1 MKNRNS
7 EVKKLRGLDLQ
18 NFKTSKPK
26 NLKSKIPKAC
36 MSSGV
41 LILLAFISFGFTV
54 EMAPYCCA
62 PPFVTT
68 VVPPN
73 ILISLDNSGSM
84 YDRAYATNTIYMT
97 DTTTYYG
104 YFKPE
109 SNYVWAANHFE
120 SSPTGIWPGNI
131 LNWAT
136 HSRADIIKKVLTGGK
151 GSVLGS
157 VARLLSEGRSSW
169 SNKYY
174 RRDATN
180 YNRFYITHSA
190 NATYLT
196 VTAVGA
202 NPPINATMSNTKVT
216 VDIPA
221 EEYRGVLDQIGD
233 KDNDGHWDDDAPI
246 FGLWHYSYGY
256 GAYPLE
262 WQPGEP
268 TNPNFAD
275 NGGYIRDYLGDPD
288 IIDLRNHINNMVC
301 NTWTPLAESYFEI
314 LHYFSQG
321 NPYYSNGA
329 YSANP
334 GGLHDPYYDKHL
346 HDMVVCR
353 RSFVLMLTDG
363 ESTKD
368 LVIPDS
374 DGSMPHCSN
383 LRDYDNDGND
393 PGSYSSK
400 GSDYLDDICLYGHVN
415 DMRPDTGSGWG
426 NRELPDDQ
434 SIDVFIIY
442 AFGTSGSQLL
452 MDAAKNGGFEDL
464 NGDSLPGP
472 NPDEWDKDGDGIPDN
487 YFEAESGYEIEEAI
501 MNAIMQMLERISSS
515 SGVGVVSMGSK
526 SGGSTAQSQFYPRR
540 TFPTGEVLTWI
551 GTCQSLWL
559 DPYGWLREDTQ
570 QDAILHLQNDYVVTM
585 AFSISA
591 GNVII
596 TRLRDNAG
604 SGDPAQFDT
613 MGTTVIEN
621 LIPLWDAGKW
631 LHENPESERTITV
644 FVDLNDDGQ
653 VDPVIE
659 IRNFVP
665 GLAPFLRP
673 YLGVPTNG
681 EADTLIRYIRGTDF
695 DGLRTR
701 TASMRVWKLGDIIN
715 SNAVAVQGAV
725 ERYDF
730 IYGDNSYFDYFELHK
745 DRRQVVYVGAND
757 GMFHCFNAGKP
768 VDISGM
774 NPMTPIKY
782 DPDGDSLGAELW
794 AYIPY
799 NLIPHLKWLK
809 EPGYCHVYYNDMKS
823 YVTDA
828 QIFADDAD
836 HPHGWGTLLVGG
848 MRLGGMPIDND
859 IDTRTSAYFA
869 IDITDPKNPVPMW
882 EFTHPDLALTLCY
895 SVVVKVD
902 STWFLVFGSGPM
914 TCSGESNQFAKIF
927 VLDLKTGD
935 TLRTFTI
942 AEDQSFITNIFGVD
956 WGMDYTV
963 DRIYFGTCHEDA
975 SLPGDW
981 GGKIYQI
988 LTHDLHDPD
997 AWTMAEIFDM
1007 ERPVTGEGSV
1017 STDDYNH
1024 LWLYYG
1030 SGRFFSDVDEA
1041 DMTYQRYIG
1050 MRVDSTWKP
1059 ATVADLYNVTNVWID
1074 TLEQVHGAAGITA
1087 FGDLID
1093 SVNVAFGWWREF
1105 DEEGER
1111 VIATSLV
1118 FGGAVLFSAFVPT
1131 GDICSYGGE
1140 GNLWALYYRTG
1151 TAYIKP
1157 FLAVDSLELRHPEK
1171 VGLGPGLPSEPS
1183 LYVSA
1188 DQTKVFIQAG
1198 GGIVS
1203 PETGIPGLPSSGVI
1217 IWKGR

>member
-41 LILLAFISFGFTV
+41 LILLFFVSFGFTV

-84 YDRAYATNTIYMT
+84 FDKAYAPDNVYMT
-97 DTTTYYG
+97 DTITWYG

-109 SNYVWAANHFE
+109 SMYRWNSNRFVSDPA
-120 SSPTGIWPGNI
+120 GIWPGNI

-136 HSRADIIKKVLTGGK
+136 HSRADVAKKVLTGGK
-151 GSVLGS
+151 GNILGS
-157 VARLLSEGRSSW
+157 VARLLSEGRGSW
-169 SNKYY
+169 SDRYY

-180 YNRFYITHSA
+180 YNRFYISHSA

-202 NPPINATMSNTKVT
+202 NPPINATMSGRKVT

-233 KDNDGHWDDDAPI
+233 KDNDDHWDDDAPI
-246 FGLWHYSYGY
+246 FGLWHYNYDRAGH
-256 GAYPLE
+256 
-262 WQPGEP
+262 
-268 TNPNFAD
+268 
-275 NGGYIRDYLGDPD
+275 IRDYLGDPD
-288 IIDLRNHINNMVC
+288 IIDLRNHINDLVC
-301 NTWTPLAESYFEI
+301 DTWTPLAENMFEI
-314 LHYFSQG
+314 LHYFSQAD
-321 NPYYSNGA
+321 PYYGPN
-329 YSANP
+329 YSENP

-363 ESTKD
+363 EATMD
-368 LVIPDS
+368 DQIPV
-374 DGSMPHCSN
+374 
-383 LRDYDNDGND
+383 NDGTMPNCTD
-393 PGSYSSK
+393 LRTYYNG
-400 GSDYLDDICLYGHVN
+400 GGADQMLDDVCLYGHVN
-415 DMRPDTGSGWG
+415 DLRPDTGSGWG
-426 NRELPDDQ
+426 ARELPDDQ
-434 SIDVFIIY
+434 SIDVFVIF
-442 AFGTSGSQLL
+442 AFGSGSNL
-452 MDAAKNGGFEDL
+452 MKDAAMCGGFDDL
-464 NGDSLPGP
+464 NGDSMPGP
-472 NPDEWDKDGDGIPDN
+472 NPDEYDKDGDGVPDN
-487 YFEAESGYEIEEAI
+487 YFEAESGYELEEAI
-501 MNAIMQMLERISSS
+501 MKAIMQMLERISSS

-540 TFPTGEVLTWI
+540 TFPMGEVLTWI

-570 QDAILHLQNDYVVTM
+570 QDATLHLQNDYVVTM
-585 AFSISA
+585 QFSISA

-613 MGTTVIEN
+613 MGTAVIEN

-631 LHENPESERTITV
+631 LHDNPESERTITV
-644 FVDLNDDGQ
+644 FVDLDDNGQ

-665 GLAPFLRP
+665 ALAPFLRP
-673 YLGVPTNG
+673 YLGVATDG
-681 EADTLIRYIRGTDF
+681 EADTLIQYIRGTDF

-701 TASMRVWKLGDIIN
+701 TASMKVWKLGDIIN

-730 IYGDNSYFDYFELHK
+730 IYGDNSYFDYYELHK

-768 VDISGM
+768 VDVSGI

-809 EPGYCHVYYNDMKS
+809 EPAYCHVYYNDMKN

-828 QIFADDAD
+828 QVFADDAD

-914 TCSGESNQFAKIF
+914 TCSAESNDSAKVF
-927 VLDLKTGD
+927 VLDLETGVL
-935 TLRTFTI
+935 LRDFTVD
-942 AEDQSFITNIFGVD
+942 EDKSFITNIFGVD

-963 DRIYFGTCHEDA
+963 DRIYFGTCHEDV

-981 GGKIYQI
+981 GGKIYRI
-988 LTHDLHDPD
+988 LTHDEHDP
-997 AWTMAEIFDM
+997 ALWTMAEIFDM
-1007 ERPVTGEGSV
+1007 ERPITGEGSV

-1030 SGRFFSDVDEA
+1030 SGRFFSDIDEA
-1041 DMTYQRYIG
+1041 DMTYQRYVG
-1050 MRVDSTWKP
+1050 LRQDTTHAP
-1059 ATVADLYNVTNVWID
+1059 TVAGLYDVTNVWID
-1074 TLEQVHGAAGITA
+1074 TLQEVHAAAGITA
-1087 FGDLID
+1087 FNDLID
-1093 SVNVAFGWWREF
+1093 SVNVATGWWREF

-1151 TAYIKP
+1151 TAYIQP

>member
-1 MKNRNS
+1 MYKN
-7 EVKKLRGLDLQ
+7 
-18 NFKTSKPK
+18 PK
-26 NLKSKIPKAC
+26 YLKSKIPKIIGGKTATF
-36 MSSGV
+36 V
-41 LILLAFISFGFTV
+41 LLLFVSFGFAQ

-84 YDRAYATNTIYMT
+84 FDRAYATDTIYMT
-97 DTTTYYG
+97 DTTSYYG

-120 SSPTGIWPGNI
+120 SNPAGPWPGNI

-151 GSVLGS
+151 GNLLGS

-169 SNKYY
+169 RKYY
-174 RRDATN
+174 RRDLTN
-180 YNRFYITHSA
+180 YNEFYVYHSA
-190 NATYLT
+190 NLTYVT
-196 VTAVGA
+196 VTTHGS
-202 NPPINATMSNTKVT
+202 NPPINATMSGRYIA

-233 KDNDGHWDDDAPI
+233 KDDDDHWDDDAPI
-246 FGLWHYSYGY
+246 FGLWHYNYGY

-268 TNPNFAD
+268 TNPAFAD

-288 IIDLRNHINNMVC
+288 IIDLRNHINDMVC
-301 NTWTPLAESYFEI
+301 DTWTPLAESYFEI
-314 LHYFSQG
+314 LHYFSQAA
-321 NPYYSNGA
+321 PYYSNSA
-329 YSANP
+329 YSVNP

-374 DGSMPHCSN
+374 DASMPHCSN

-415 DMRPDTGSGWG
+415 DLRPDTGTGWG
-426 NRELPDDQ
+426 NRELIDNQ
-434 SIDVFIIY
+434 SIDVFVIY

-452 MDAAKNGGFEDL
+452 MDAAKNGGFKDL
-464 NGDSLPGP
+464 NGDSMPGP
-472 NPDEWDKDGDGIPDN
+472 DPAEWDEDGDGIPDN

-501 MNAIMQMLERISSS
+501 MKAIMAMLERISSS
-515 SGVGVVSMGSK
+515 SGVGVVSAGSK
-526 SGGSTAQSQFYPRR
+526 SGGATAQSQFYPRR

-570 QDAILHLQNDYVVTM
+570 QDAILHLQNDHVITM
-585 AFSISA
+585 TFDPSA
-591 GNVII
+591 GGTGNVVIH
-596 TRLRDNAG
+596 RYRDVNG
-604 SGDPAQFDT
+604 SGDPAQFDST
-613 MGTTVIEN
+613 IASVEIEQ
-621 LIPLWDAGKW
+621 LIPIWDAGKRLW
-631 LHENPESERTITV
+631 DRLANDRTITT
-644 FVDLNDDGQ
+644 FVDLDGNGE
-653 VDPVIE
+653 VNPATELKD
-659 IRNFVP
+659 FVP
-665 GLAPFLRP
+665 AQAPFLRP
-673 YLGVPTNG
+673 YLGVTTDAD
-681 EADTLIRYIRGTDF
+681 ADTLIQYIRGIDF
-695 DGLRTR
+695 DNLRTR
-701 TASMRVWKLGDIIN
+701 TADNKVWKLGDIIN
-715 SNAVAVQGAV
+715 SNAVAVQGAI

-730 IYGDNSYFDYFELHK
+730 IYGDNSYFDYYEGYK
-745 DRRQVVYVGAND
+745 DRKQVVYTGAND
-757 GMFHCFNAGKP
+757 GMFHCFNAGKLI
-768 VDISGM
+768 DMSM
-774 NPMTPIKY
+774 MSPMTPIKY
-782 DPDGDSLGAELW
+782 VPDGDSLGAELW

-809 EPGYCHVYYNDMKS
+809 ELAYCHVYYNDMKT

-828 QIFADDAD
+828 QIFPSDPPGGL
-836 HPHGWGTLLVGG
+836 HPNGWGTILVGG

-869 IDITDPKNPVPMW
+869 IDVTDPENPVPMW
-882 EFTHPDLALTLCY
+882 EFTHPDLALTTCY

-902 STWFLVFGSGPM
+902 STWFLVFGSGPV
-914 TCSGESNQFAKIF
+914 TCSGESNQRAKIF
-927 VLDLKTGD
+927 VLDLKTG
-935 TLRTFTI
+935 TWLRDFTI
-942 AEDQSFITNIFGVD
+942 AEDASFITNIFGVD
-956 WGMDYTV
+956 WGLDYIV
-963 DRIYFGTCHEDA
+963 DRIYCGTCHEDG

-981 GGKIYQI
+981 GGKIYEI
-988 LTHDLHDPD
+988 LTHDKIDPN
-997 AWTMAEIFDM
+997 AWTMTELFDM
-1007 ERPVTGEGSV
+1007 ERPITGEGSV
-1017 STDDYNH
+1017 TTDDYNH
-1024 LWLYYG
+1024 LWVYFG
-1030 SGRFFSDVDEA
+1030 SGRFFSDIDEA
-1041 DMTYQRYIG
+1041 DMTYHRYIG
-1050 MRVDSTWKP
+1050 MRVDSTWHA
-1059 ATVADLYNVTNVWID
+1059 ATVADLYDVTNVWID
-1074 TLEQVHGAAGITA
+1074 TLQQVHGAPGITA
-1087 FGDLID
+1087 FDDLID
-1093 SVNVAFGWWREF
+1093 SVNVATGWWREF

-1111 VIATSLV
+1111 IIATSLV
-1118 FGGAVLFSAFVPT
+1118 FGGAVLFTAFVPT

-1140 GNLWALYYRTG
+1140 GNLWALFYRTG
-1151 TAYIKP
+1151 TAYIQP
-1157 FLAVDSLELRHPEK
+1157 FLTPDSLDIRHPEK
-1171 VGLGPGLPSEPS
+1171 ISLGPGMPSEPS

-1203 PETGIPGLPSSGVI
+1203 PETGIPGLPESGVI

>member
-1 MKNRNS
+1 MKKNS
-7 EVKKLRGLDLQ
+7 ICI
-18 NFKTSKPK
+18 
-26 NLKSKIPKAC
+26 KSKMPTAF

-41 LILLAFISFGFTV
+41 VILLFFVSFGFTI

-84 YDRAYATNTIYMT
+84 FGRAYSSADLYMT
-97 DTTTYYG
+97 DTTTWYG
-104 YFKPE
+104 YFKPD
-109 SNYVWAANHFE
+109 SMYRWNSNHFE
-120 SSPTGIWPGNI
+120 SDPTGSWPGNI
-131 LNWAT
+131 LNWAVM
-136 HSRADIIKKVLTGGK
+136 SRADVAKKVLTGGK
-151 GSVLGS
+151 GNVLGS
-157 VARLLSEGRSSW
+157 VARLISEGRYSW
-169 SNKYY
+169 SVEYH
-174 RRDATN
+174 RDATN
-180 YNRFYITHSA
+180 YNTFSVIHSP
-190 NATYLT
+190 NGGGTTILT
-196 VTAVGA
+196 VTTNGA
-202 NPPINATMSNTKVT
+202 NPPINATMGNTTVR
-216 VDIPA
+216 VDIPE

-233 KDNDGHWDDDAPI
+233 KDDDRHWDDDAPI
-246 FGLWHYSYGY
+246 FGLWHY
-256 GAYPLE
+256 
-262 WQPGEP
+262 
-268 TNPNFAD
+268 NFD
-275 NGGYIRDYLGDPD
+275 RGGYIRDYLGDPD
-288 IIDLRNHINNMVC
+288 IIDMRNHINNVTC
-301 NTWTPLAESYFEI
+301 NTWTPLAENMFEI
-314 LHYFSQG
+314 LHYFSQA
-321 NPYYSNGA
+321 NAFYFNGD
-329 YSANP
+329 YTENP

-353 RSFVLMLTDG
+353 RSFVLMITDG
-363 ESTKD
+363 EATMD
-368 LVIPDS
+368 AEIPV
-374 DGSMPHCSN
+374 
-383 LRDYDNDGND
+383 ND
-393 PGSYSSK
+393 PTMPNCTNLTTYYNG
-400 GSDYLDDICLYGHVN
+400 GGANQMLDDVCLYGHVN

-434 SIDVFIIY
+434 SIDVFVIF
-442 AFGTSGSQLL
+442 AFGTGSNL
-452 MDAAKNGGFEDL
+452 MKDAAMCGGFEDL

-472 NPDEWDKDGDGIPDN
+472 NPAEYDKDGDGVPDN
-487 YFEAESGYEIEEAI
+487 YFEAESGYELEEAI
-501 MNAIMQMLERISSS
+501 MKAIMQMLERISSS

-526 SGGSTAQSQFYPRR
+526 SGGATAQSQFYPRR
-540 TFPTGEVLTWI
+540 TFPMGEVLTWI

-570 QDAILHLQNDYVVTM
+570 QDAVLHLLNDYVVTM
-585 AFSISA
+585 AFDPGA

-596 TRLRDNAG
+596 TRLRDQNG

-613 MGTTVIEN
+613 MGTAVIED

-631 LHENPESERTITV
+631 LYENPESERKIRV
-644 FVDLNDDGQ
+644 FVDLDGNGQ
-653 VDPVIE
+653 VDPVLE
-659 IRNFVP
+659 IMNFVP

-681 EADTLIRYIRGTDF
+681 ESDTLIRYIRGTDF
-695 DGLRTR
+695 AGLRTR
-701 TASMRVWKLGDIIN
+701 TASMKVWKLGDIIN
-715 SNAVAVQGAV
+715 SNAVAVQGAI

-730 IYGDNSYFDYFELHK
+730 IYGDNSYFDYYELHK

-768 VDISGM
+768 VDISMM

-782 DPDGDSLGAELW
+782 DPAGDSLGAELW

-809 EPGYCHVYYNDMKS
+809 ETGYCHVYYNDMKT

-848 MRLGGMPIDND
+848 MRLGGMPIDNE

-869 IDITDPKNPVPMW
+869 MDVTDPKNPVPMW
-882 EFTHPDLALTLCY
+882 EFTDPDLALTTCY

-902 STWFLVFGSGPM
+902 STWFLVFGSGPV
-914 TCSGESNQFAKIF
+914 TCSGESNDSAKVF
-927 VLDLKTGD
+927 VLDLATGAL
-935 TLRTFTI
+935 LRDFTV
-942 AEDQSFITNIFGVD
+942 AEDNSFITNIFGVD

-981 GGKIYQI
+981 GGKIYEI
-988 LTHDLHDPD
+988 LTHDEHDVNL
-997 AWTMAEIFDM
+997 WTMAEIFDM
-1007 ERPVTGEGSV
+1007 ERPITGEGSV

-1041 DMTYQRYIG
+1041 DMTYHRYIG
-1050 MRVDSTWKP
+1050 MRVDSLWKP

-1074 TLEQVHGAAGITA
+1074 TLQEVHGAAGITA

-1140 GNLWALYYRTG
+1140 GNLWALFYRTG

-1157 FLAVDSLELRHPEK
+1157 FLEVDSLELRHPEK
-1171 VGLGPGLPSEPS
+1171 VGLGPGMPSEPS